1 MKEPDELLKKIYGY
15 ISLPKGILLLLRNK
29 TLSKEE
35 FILYLSSLIL
45 AVWDKNKEKSYGSMD
60 LNKKEIEEILNFS
73 KGFVS
78 KFDKGLFKKGFWRM
92 KPNKRIEIA
101 GYNLTDTV
109 FLKQIAS
116 KEKLIDPHKQ
126 IAFEQTEIANQQ
138 KEVAHKQQNLSIAKE
153 SNQDQKVADQQLSP
167 SISDIRSYKD
177 RYNLPR
183 SEKEYEEIKK
193 ELNLSLLTTDDMK
206 WIDLNVYE
214 DPNVPS

>member
-1 MKEPDELLKKIYGY
+1 MREPNELLKKIYGY

-35 FILYLSSLIL
+35 FILYLSSLIF
-45 AVWDKNKEKSYGSMD
+45 AVWDKNKEKSYGSLD
-60 LNKKEIEEILNFS
+60 LSKKEIELILNFS

-78 KFDKGLFKKGFWRM
+78 KFDKGLFKKGFWRL
-92 KPNKRIEIA
+92 KENKRIEIA

-138 KEVAHKQQNLSIAKE
+138 KEVARKQQNLSIAKE
-153 SNQDQKVADQQLSP
+153 PDQDQKVADQQLSS
-167 SISDIRSYKD
+167 SISDISSYKD
-177 RYNLPR
+177 RYNSLK
-183 SEKEYEEIKK
+183 SEEEYKKIKEE
-193 ELNLSLLTTDDMK
+193 NPNSLLSIDDMK
-206 WIDLNVYE
+206 YIDLNVYE